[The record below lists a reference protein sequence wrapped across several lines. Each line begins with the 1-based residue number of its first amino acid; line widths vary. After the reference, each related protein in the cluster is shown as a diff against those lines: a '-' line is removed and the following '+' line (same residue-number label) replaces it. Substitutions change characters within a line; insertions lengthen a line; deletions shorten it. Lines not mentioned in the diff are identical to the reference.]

1 MLGQRAKKPSSG
13 RVEQVPEPPAQ
24 FWKPEVM
31 RLMPIRVTVGPV
43 TIGGKI
49 FLSSLGGQ
57 KLIKISISAQQH
69 WVPRIAPV
77 EH

>member
-1 MLGQRAKKPSSG
+1 
-13 RVEQVPEPPAQ
+13 
-24 FWKPEVM
+24 M